1 MYVAISNSG
10 FVFYD
15 VLEQS
20 DFVTRLQNRLLICF
34 GRIQYAKV
42 FRLAL

>member
-1 MYVAISNSG
+1 MYVAISISG

-15 VLEQS
+15 VPEQS
-20 DFVTRLQNRLLICF
+20 DIVTRLQSRLLICL